1 MESGISYFCGARFQ
15 HHLEVGVENSLDGL
29 VPDLVYPVA
38 NLHPVACL
46 LVLFVSRTAGEDVM
60 DVHEFLKIFQ
70 ITLKN
75 VTATDIHR
83 DQEASSFH
91 RKSSS

>member
-1 MESGISYFCGARFQ
+1 MESGMSYFCGARFQ

-46 LVLFVSRTAGEDVM
+46 LVLFVSRTARENVM
-60 DVHEFLKIFQ
+60 DVHEFLKIFK
-70 ITLKN
+70 IIFKKSPIPIFTKRL
-75 VTATDIHR
+75 
-83 DQEASSFH
+83 H
-91 RKSSS
+91 RK